1 MVSEDLFRQISS
13 ILEKRTK
20 KIWECENTNRK
31 LKGEKELEMYQY
43 GFSIADCY
51 MVTGG
56 DGAVLL
62 FVFNYSFL
70 TIVLDQILLAID
82 KYPNSFGT
90 GNAQDVID
98 AIYKLS
104 SMGCSQEDYILFLQ
118 DFACCYVLYEE
129 YKFLST
135 NILRVDLLR
144 YLKDNQTTRKKDF
157 VGGFFHSLKHFSKN
171 GKNLSVGKDINDVS
185 NMEDILIYI
194 GRAFRDCAQNKPK
207 DNTVEI
213 PIKDDA
219 RMRFAFYYDKDK
231 DTYYLKTAYRV

>member
-51 MVTGG
+51 NTSA
-56 DGAVLL
+56 DEITLF

-70 TIVLDQILLAID
+70 NIVSNKILSAID

-90 GNAQDVID
+90 GNAQDVIN
-98 AIYKLS
+98 ALYNLS
-104 SMGCSQEDYILFLQ
+104 NMGYTLEDYISYLQ
-118 DFACCYVLYEE
+118 DFACCYILYEE
-129 YKFLST
+129 KQNMSPSV
-135 NILRVDLLR
+135 LRVDLLR
-144 YLKDNQTTRKKDF
+144 YLKDNETTQKKDF
-157 VGGFFHSLKHFSKN
+157 VGGLLHSLKHFSKD
-171 GKNLSVGKDINDVS
+171 GRNLSVGKDINDVS

-231 DTYYLKTAYRV
+231 DTYYLKTAYRD